1 MSHIKTQVLIYE
13 SHSEELANIADTL
26 KVLANDFSDEANA
39 LKLRLVAR
47 HDALIMVQTP
57 VLKDYQEYLREHT

>member
-13 SHSEELANIADTL
+13 SHTEELENIADTL
-26 KVLANDFSDEANA
+26 KVLANDFSEEANA
-39 LKLRLVAR
+39 LKRRLVMR
-47 HDALIMVQTP
+47 HDALIMAQKP